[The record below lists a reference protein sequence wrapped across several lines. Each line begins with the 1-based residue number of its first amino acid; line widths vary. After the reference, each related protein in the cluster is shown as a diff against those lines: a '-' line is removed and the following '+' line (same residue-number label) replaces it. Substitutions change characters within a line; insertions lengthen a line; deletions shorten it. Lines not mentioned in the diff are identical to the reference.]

1 MRGALIW
8 CACIA
13 LACALAI
20 PASCCHG
27 QNLLVNGDFNTGTL
41 AGWTFTPDAQAEPSI
56 TPSVTPYMGTSAF
69 RLNTGS
75 NMSGVE
81 AGGTL
86 SQTIALVAGQT
97 YEVSAGKLAMS
108 ILNGS
113 PNADGGTITVSLGG
127 TLLHTFDRGLLPA
140 VPADTVDSFT
150 APYVAAATGPAAF
163 EVRFTRS
170 FPNFTPNAI
179 AHYADDLSVVAV
191 IPEPS
196 AGLLVAVGTGI
207 GMVARR
213 RGLERRQ
220 RINQNAPRT
229 MQIADANAGRPE

>member
-1 MRGALIW
+1 MREVLIW
-8 CACIA
+8 CKCVA
-13 LACALAI
+13 LACALAN
-20 PASCCHG
+20 PASCCYG

-41 AGWTFTPDAQAEPSI
+41 IGWTFTPDAQAEPSI
-56 TPSVTPYMGTSAF
+56 TPSVTPYMGSNAF
-69 RLNTGS
+69 RVNTGS

-97 YEVSAGKLAMS
+97 YQVSAGKLAMS

-140 VPADTVDSFT
+140 VPADTIDSFT
-150 APYVAAATGPAAF
+150 VPYVAATTGPAAF

-179 AHYADDLSVVAV
+179 AHYADDLSVVF

-196 AGLLVAVGTGI
+196 AAALLVI
-207 GMVARR
+207 GGLALASRR
-213 RGLERRQ
+213 WSR
-220 RINQNAPRT
+220 
-229 MQIADANAGRPE
+229 